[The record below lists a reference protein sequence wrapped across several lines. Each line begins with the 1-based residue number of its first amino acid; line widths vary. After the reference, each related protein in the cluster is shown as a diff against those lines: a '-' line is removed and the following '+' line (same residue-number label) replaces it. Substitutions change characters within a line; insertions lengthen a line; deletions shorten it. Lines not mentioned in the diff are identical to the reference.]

1 MTPKRL
7 RLLVF
12 QEAPGLWVVRGLEHD
27 IGAEARTIG
36 EALRGAV
43 RFVQAHTAFEIRDD
57 HLPLAAFPASAQRF
71 WNAYATGTEL
81 SLAQL
86 GITVPP
92 GWDMQASFAPCCP
105 LHERPAAGNRQA
117 ARSRLSPTA

>member
-1 MTPKRL
+1 MAQKRL

-36 EALRGAV
+36 ESIRAAV
-43 RFVQAHTAFEIRDD
+43 RFVQAHTAFEIRQD
-57 HLPLAAFPASAQRF
+57 HLPLASFPPSAQKY
-71 WNAYATGTEL
+71 WNAYATGTRI

-86 GITVPP
+86 GVTPP
-92 GWDMQASFAPCCP
+92 AEWDIYAAFAPCCP
-105 LHERPAAGNRQA
+105 LNERVMGGNRDA
-117 ARSRLSPTA
+117 ARARLNRGA

>member
-36 EALRGAV
+36 EAIRAAV
-43 RFVQAHTAFEIRDD
+43 RFVQAHTAFEIRHD
-57 HLPLAAFPASAQRF
+57 HLPLAAFPSSAQKF
-71 WNAYATGTEL
+71 WNAYSTGTQL

-86 GITVPP
+86 GVTVPP
-92 GWDMQASFAPCCP
+92 GWDIQAAFAPCCP
-105 LHERPAAGNRQA
+105 LDERTTAGQRYA
-117 ARSRLSPTA
+117 ARARLSPVA